1 MKLTVKFVKTV
12 FVYSKM
18 NINYPFEV
26 YIYYGLKYLNENEEV
41 VYSKWPIC
49 FTKIH
54 LLVPYEI
61 SVNDTEPL

>member
-41 VYSKWPIC
+41 VYSK
-49 FTKIH
+49 
-54 LLVPYEI
+54 
-61 SVNDTEPL
+61 